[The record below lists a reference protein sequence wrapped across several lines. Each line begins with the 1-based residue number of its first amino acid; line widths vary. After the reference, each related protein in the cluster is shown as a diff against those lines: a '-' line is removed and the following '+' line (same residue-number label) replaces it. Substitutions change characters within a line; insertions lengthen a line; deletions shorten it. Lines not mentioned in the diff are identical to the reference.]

1 MNMEKQL
8 ENLYKNMTPK
18 ELASLAF
25 SHIAHTDEKALNE
38 IILHVPRYTYHIP
51 DAVYRHHLER
61 ISITAM
67 YWGMTFWKQCAA
79 YGLSSIREL
88 DGYDEKEIIVHA
100 RKLKAHVLAMRRLCD
115 SHGISFEAVCRYTGI
130 HIGDDFLNEYE
141 PEENCIQERYD
152 DLERILKA
160 GNSNRQ

>member
-1 MNMEKQL
+1 MKTSMNR
-8 ENLYKNMTPK
+8 LYQNMTAK

-67 YWGMTFWKQCAA
+67 YWGMAFWKQCAA
-79 YGLSSIREL
+79 YGISGIREL
-88 DGYDEKEIIVHA
+88 GKYDEKEMPIQA

>member
-1 MNMEKQL
+1 MKTSMNR
-8 ENLYKNMTPK
+8 LYQNMTAK

-25 SHIAHTDEKALNE
+25 GHIAHTDEKALNE

-88 DGYDEKEIIVHA
+88 GEYDEKEMTVQA

-141 PEENCIQERYD
+141 PEENRIQERYD
-152 DLERILKA
+152 GLERIMTA
-160 GNSNRQ
+160 GGQGA